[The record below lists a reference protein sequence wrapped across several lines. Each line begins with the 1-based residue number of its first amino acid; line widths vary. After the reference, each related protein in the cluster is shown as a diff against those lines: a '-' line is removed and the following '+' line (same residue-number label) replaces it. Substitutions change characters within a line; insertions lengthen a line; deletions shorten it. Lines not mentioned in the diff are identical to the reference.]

1 MAEVTCVPADLMSE
15 ARLID
20 CCVPQN
26 MQTAVLIS
34 LFCQMAEVS
43 CDSADL
49 LENAKCIQTCIPEGM
64 QGAVL
69 IYLACQIVNNGGG
82 GSGGGGNVFCG
93 HYGGVMPTTP
103 VLAADA
109 CGINYD
115 LDSPFDTWKWSGTD
129 WSG

>member
-1 MAEVTCVPADLMSE
+1 MPDISCLPPDLISE
-15 ARLID
+15 ASLID
-20 CCVPQN
+20 CCVPRG

-34 LFCQMAEVS
+34 LFCQMAETS
-43 CDSADL
+43 CDSTDL
-49 LENAKCIQTCIPEGM
+49 IANARCISECIPVGM
-64 QGAVL
+64 QNAVL

-82 GSGGGGNVFCG
+82 GGGGGNVFCG